1 MAATVLYGED
11 GLRSAIGT
19 HLGYSD
25 WLHVTPE
32 RLALFA
38 QATGDADATYFAISV
53 SNMFLPQI
61 VDVQGFAM
69 GINYGTDA
77 VRFPTVLRP
86 VMSLRGGA
94 TLDDMADVKGG
105 VQTRMMITIEDRE
118 GAPVCT
124 IESISRWLTPS

>member
-1 MAATVLYGED
+1 MAATVLHGED
-11 GLRSAIGT
+11 GLRGAIGS

-25 WLHVTPE
+25 WLHVDAA

-38 QATGDADATYFAISV
+38 EATGDPDATYIAISL

-69 GINYGTDA
+69 GINYGA
-77 VRFPTVLRP
+77 GVVRFPTALLAG
-86 VMSLRGGA
+86 MSVRGGA
-94 TLDDMADVKGG
+94 SLQDMAEVKGG
-105 VQTRMMITIEDRE
+105 VQTRMMITIDERE

-124 IESISRWLTPS
+124 IESISRWLNP

>member
-1 MAATVLYGED
+1 MAATVLHGED

-25 WLHVTPE
+25 WLHVDAE

-38 QATGDADATYFAISV
+38 QATGDPAATYLALSV

-61 VDVQGFAM
+61 VEVRGFAM

-77 VRFPTVLRP
+77 MRFPTVLGAG
-86 VMSLRGGA
+86 MTLRGGA
-94 TLDDMADVKGG
+94 ALDDMVDVRGG

-124 IESISRWLTPS
+124 IESISRWLHAS